1 MADDRYNED
10 LFGDA
15 PEHAERIASTLTLS
29 ARSFSS
35 VLRRGLKDALVE
47 GKSLEGVL
55 KRAALSISSR
65 TLNSALA
72 PITGLF
78 GQGGNQLI
86 PGLGSGISGLLGGVV
101 KSAATKAIPFA
112 EGGVIGTPTTFPM
125 AGGRVGLMG
134 EAGREAVL
142 PLARGTDGRLG
153 VALEDGK
160 RAGNGSIVVNIQTQD
175 VESFRRSEAQ
185 MTAMLARAVTRGR
198 RGL

>member
-1 MADDRYNED
+1 MVDDRYDED

-15 PEHAERIASTLTLS
+15 PEHAERIASTLTVS

-78 GQGGNQLI
+78 GNGANQLL
-86 PGLGSGISGLLGGVV
+86 PGLGSGISGLLSGVV

-112 EGGVIGTPTTFPM
+112 EGGVIGAPTTFPL

-153 VALEDGK
+153 FAFEDCK
-160 RAGNGSIVVNIQTQD
+160 R
-175 VESFRRSEAQ
+175 
-185 MTAMLARAVTRGR
+185 
-198 RGL
+198 